1 MLYLRSGRTSANF
14 KNLMDGGRLDIMY
27 QCILTSI
34 FKSQAH
40 RHDVIFHAILNG
52 PPNAPLHVQI
62 SGEDLRNAHID
73 ESSWEQIIRNVLH
86 KKTHAGITIERC
98 SLQEIIKK
106 KHQEGSNIFLLD
118 SKGDYFQKSLVSN
131 DENNLFVVG
140 DHVGLSR
147 NEEGFIMRYGRK
159 LSLGREK
166 YLAASCIDIINYL
179 LDSN

>member
-34 FKSQAH
+34 FKSQSH

-62 SGEDLRNAHID
+62 SGERLRNAHID

-86 KKTHAGITIERC
+86 KKDHEGIEVERC
-98 SLQEIIKK
+98 SLQEVIKK
-106 KHQEGSNIFLLD
+106 KHNEGVSIFLLD
-118 SKGDYFQKSLVSN
+118 CKGDYFEESHIRG
-131 DENNLFVVG
+131 EGNNLFVVG
-140 DHVGLSR
+140 DHIGLSR
-147 NEEGFIMRYGRK
+147 NEEKFIMRYGRK
-159 LSLGREK
+159 LSLGKEK
-166 YLAASCIDIINYL
+166 YLAASCIDIVNYL